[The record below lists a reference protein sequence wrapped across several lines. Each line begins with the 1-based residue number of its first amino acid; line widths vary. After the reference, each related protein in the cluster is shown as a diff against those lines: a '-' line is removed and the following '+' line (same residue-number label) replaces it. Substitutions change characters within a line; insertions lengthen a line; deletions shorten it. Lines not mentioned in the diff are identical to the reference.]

1 MLVRINSARFVLL
14 TYKMLALYSYK
25 EAMSDH
31 FGGDFPVKQDEHKK
45 IRSNGMSTKNLVVH
59 ENT

>member
-1 MLVRINSARFVLL
+1 MLVRIDSARFILL

-31 FGGDFPVKQDEHKK
+31 FGGDFPVKRDEYQK
-45 IRSNGMSTKNLVVH
+45 SCCA
-59 ENT
+59 